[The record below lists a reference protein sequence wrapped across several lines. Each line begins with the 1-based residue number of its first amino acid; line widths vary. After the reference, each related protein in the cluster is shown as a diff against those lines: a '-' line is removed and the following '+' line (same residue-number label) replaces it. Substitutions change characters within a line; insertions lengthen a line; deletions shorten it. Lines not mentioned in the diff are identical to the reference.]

1 MKLHKRSRS
10 SHRRIQITQF
20 VWQTK
25 KPANVLYMPFDGCSN
40 FFHPTVF
47 RIVHNATDFERINE
61 HAEEWQLYARIGIA
75 SKTIKDFHDIRI
87 EYTE

>member
-1 MKLHKRSRS
+1 MKLYEHSRT
-10 SHRRIQITQF
+10 SHRRTQIIQF
-20 VWQTK
+20 VCQTK

-40 FFHPTVF
+40 FLQPTVF
-47 RIVHNATDFERINE
+47 RIVYNATDVERINE